1 MINQFT
7 HSHQLLI
14 LNKYKTRIS
23 RLRKAILDGS
33 FMRYSADKKRQL
45 FQSLA
50 RYERQLR
57 QWGIALSAGTLL
69 LLPPDGLLAQ
79 TPLPVGS
86 EFLVNTYTSSSQNY
100 PSVAMGSDGDFV
112 VSWQSPGQDEGGYD
126 IYAQRYNNAGVAQ
139 GAEFRVNTYTT
150 SSQYY
155 PSVAMDSDGDF
166 VVSWMSDGQDG
177 NVWGIYAQRYDNAGV
192 AQGAEFRV
200 NTYTT
205 SYQYYPSVAMD
216 NDGDFVVSWMSDG
229 QDGSGFGIYAQRY
242 NNAGVAQGAEF
253 RVNTY
258 TTSNQQLPSV
268 AMDSDGDFVVS
279 WMSDGQDGNVWG
291 IYAQRYDN
299 AGVAQGAEFRVNT
312 YTTSSQYY
320 PSVAMD
326 SDGDF
331 VVSWQSPGQDGGG
344 YDIYAQRYDNA
355 GVAQGAE
362 FRVNTYTTEY
372 QYYPSVAMDS
382 DGDFVV
388 SWMSDGQDGSGFGI
402 YAQRYDNAGV
412 AQGAEFRVNTNTIL
426 DQRFPSVA
434 MDSDGDFGVS
444 WISYGQDGSSYGTYA
459 QRYMFPPILP
469 IELLHLTG
477 HEEPTANIIA
487 WTTATEKN
495 SAWLIIERS
504 SNGADTWTEIGRVA
518 GAGNSTT
525 PVSYK
530 ISDDNPLPLG
540 YYRLS
545 SEDFDGTVQYSEV
558 ISISRATTELSI
570 LNIFPVPVEQEASII
585 VYMPASGEVNVSLHN
600 ALGQLVFQNN
610 TVLTKGSNDIKMNW
624 GNIPAG
630 NYAVTIEN
638 GISRGVQQVVKM

>member
-1 MINQFT
+1 MHFNIRNGVKKKHPFDALNGYFFLTPFLIVTSKSILMINQFT
-7 HSHQLLI
+7 RSHQLLI
-14 LNKYKTRIS
+14 LDKYKTRIS
-23 RLRKAILDGS
+23 RLRKSIREGS

-69 LLPPDGLLAQ
+69 LLPSDGLLAQ

-86 EFLVNTYTSSSQNY
+86 EF
-100 PSVAMGSDGDFV
+100 
-112 VSWQSPGQDEGGYD
+112 
-126 IYAQRYNNAGVAQ
+126 
-139 GAEFRVNTYTT
+139 RVNTYTT
-150 SSQYY
+150 SGQRY

-166 VVSWMSDGQDG
+166 VVSWQSLGQDG
-177 NVWGIYAQRYDNAGV
+177 SSYGIYAQRYDNAGV

-205 SYQYYPSVAMD
+205 SQQFYPSVAMD
-216 NDGDFVVSWMSDG
+216 NDGDFVVSWQSFE
-229 QDGSGFGIYAQRY
+229 QDGSNDGI
-242 NNAGVAQGAEF
+242 
-253 RVNTY
+253 
-258 TTSNQQLPSV
+258 
-268 AMDSDGDFVVS
+268 
-279 WMSDGQDGNVWG
+279 
-291 IYAQRYDN
+291 
-299 AGVAQGAEFRVNT
+299 
-312 YTTSSQYY
+312 
-320 PSVAMD
+320 
-326 SDGDF
+326 
-331 VVSWQSPGQDGGG
+331 
-344 YDIYAQRYDNA
+344 
-355 GVAQGAE
+355 
-362 FRVNTYTTEY
+362 
-372 QYYPSVAMDS
+372 
-382 DGDFVV
+382 
-388 SWMSDGQDGSGFGI
+388 
-402 YAQRYDNAGV
+402 
-412 AQGAEFRVNTNTIL
+412 
-426 DQRFPSVA
+426 
-434 MDSDGDFGVS
+434 
-444 WISYGQDGSSYGTYA
+444 YA

-477 HEEPTANIIA
+477 HEEPTANIIT

-504 SNGADTWTEIGRVA
+504 STGADAWTEIGRVA

-545 SEDFDGTVQYSEV
+545 SEDFDGTVQHSEV

-585 VYMPASGEVNVSLHN
+585 VYMPASGEVNMSLHN

-630 NYAVTIEN
+630 NYAVTIGN
-638 GISRGVQQVVKM
+638 GISRVVQQVVKM

>member
-7 HSHQLLI
+7 RSHQLLI
-14 LNKYKTRIS
+14 LDKYKTRIS
-23 RLRKAILDGS
+23 RLRKAIREGS

-69 LLPPDGLLAQ
+69 LLPSDGLFAQ

-86 EFLVNTYTSSSQNY
+86 EFRVNTYTTSAQRFT
-100 PSVAMGSDGDFV
+100 SVAMDSDGDFV
-112 VSWQSPGQDEGGYD
+112 VSWFSNGQDGSGYG
-126 IYAQRYNNAGVAQ
+126 IYAQRYDNAGVAQ
-139 GAEFRVNTYTT
+139 GAEFRVNTYTA
-150 SSQYY
+150 SFQYY

-166 VVSWMSDGQDG
+166 VVSWHSSGQDG
-177 NVWGIYAQRYDNAGV
+177 SGSGIYAQRYDNAGV

-205 SYQYYPSVAMD
+205 S
-216 NDGDFVVSWMSDG
+216 
-229 QDGSGFGIYAQRY
+229 
-242 NNAGVAQGAEF
+242 
-253 RVNTY
+253 T
-258 TTSNQQLPSV
+258 QQSPSV

-279 WMSDGQDGNVWG
+279 WMSYGQDGSGDG

-312 YTTSSQYY
+312 YTTSSQQS

-331 VVSWQSPGQDGGG
+331 VVSWQSNGQDGSGSG
-344 YDIYAQRYDNA
+344 IYAQRYDYAGVPQGAEFRVNTYTTSPQQSPSVAMDSDGDFVVSWYSNGQDGSSSGIYAQRYDNA

-362 FRVNTYTTEY
+362 FRVNTYTTY
-372 QYYPSVAMDS
+372 TQTYPSVAMDN

-388 SWMSDGQDGSGFGI
+388 SWFSNGQDGSSYGI

-412 AQGAEFRVNTNTIL
+412 AQGAEFRVNTYTTS
-426 DQRFPSVA
+426 QQFYPSVA
-434 MDSDGDFGVS
+434 MDSDGDFVVS
-444 WISYGQDGSSYGTYA
+444 WQSNGQDGSSYGIYA
-459 QRYMFPPILP
+459 QRYMLPPIFP

-477 HEEPTANIIA
+477 HEEPTANIIT

-545 SEDFDGTVQYSEV
+545 SEDFDGTVQHSEV

-570 LNIFPVPVEQEASII
+570 LNIFPVPVVQEASII
-585 VYMPASGEVNVSLHN
+585 VYMPASGEVNMSVHN

-624 GNIPAG
+624 GDIPAG
-630 NYAVTIEN
+630 NYAVTIGN
-638 GISRGVQQVVKM
+638 GISRVVQQVVKM

>member
-1 MINQFT
+1 MHFNIRNGVKKKHPFDALNGYFFLTPFLIVTSKSILMINQFT
-7 HSHQLLI
+7 RSHQLLI
-14 LNKYKTRIS
+14 LDKYKTRIS
-23 RLRKAILDGS
+23 RLRKSIREGS

-69 LLPPDGLLAQ
+69 LLPSDGLLAQ

-86 EFLVNTYTSSSQNY
+86 EF
-100 PSVAMGSDGDFV
+100 
-112 VSWQSPGQDEGGYD
+112 
-126 IYAQRYNNAGVAQ
+126 
-139 GAEFRVNTYTT
+139 RVNTYTT
-150 SSQYY
+150 SGQRY

-166 VVSWMSDGQDG
+166 VVSWQSLGQDG
-177 NVWGIYAQRYDNAGV
+177 SSYGIYAQRYDNAGV

-205 SYQYYPSVAMD
+205 SQQFYPSVAMD
-216 NDGDFVVSWMSDG
+216 NDGDFVVSWQSFE
-229 QDGSGFGIYAQRY
+229 QDGSNDGI
-242 NNAGVAQGAEF
+242 
-253 RVNTY
+253 
-258 TTSNQQLPSV
+258 
-268 AMDSDGDFVVS
+268 
-279 WMSDGQDGNVWG
+279 
-291 IYAQRYDN
+291 
-299 AGVAQGAEFRVNT
+299 
-312 YTTSSQYY
+312 
-320 PSVAMD
+320 
-326 SDGDF
+326 
-331 VVSWQSPGQDGGG
+331 
-344 YDIYAQRYDNA
+344 
-355 GVAQGAE
+355 
-362 FRVNTYTTEY
+362 
-372 QYYPSVAMDS
+372 
-382 DGDFVV
+382 
-388 SWMSDGQDGSGFGI
+388 
-402 YAQRYDNAGV
+402 
-412 AQGAEFRVNTNTIL
+412 
-426 DQRFPSVA
+426 
-434 MDSDGDFGVS
+434 
-444 WISYGQDGSSYGTYA
+444 YA

-477 HEEPTANIIA
+477 HEEPTANIIT

-504 SNGADTWTEIGRVA
+504 STGADAWTEIGRVA

-545 SEDFDGTVQYSEV
+545 SEDFDGTVQHSEV

-600 ALGQLVFQNN
+600 TLGQLVFQNN

-630 NYAVTIEN
+630 NYAVTIGN
-638 GISRGVQQVVKM
+638 GISRVVQQVVKM